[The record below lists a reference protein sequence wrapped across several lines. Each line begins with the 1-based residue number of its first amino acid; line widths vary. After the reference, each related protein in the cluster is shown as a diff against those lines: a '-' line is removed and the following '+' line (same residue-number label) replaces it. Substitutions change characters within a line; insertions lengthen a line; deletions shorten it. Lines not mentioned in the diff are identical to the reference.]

1 TYSRSL
7 YHCFF
12 FQAEDGIRDRNVTGV
27 QTCAL
32 PILFIV
38 IFIILM
44 IQNYIFLRSASL
56 IKLFKLNKTSETA
69 GEPVGT
75 GTIAMGIIGLFM
87 VGYGYYMSG
96 GLFESMM
103 GNPVMLPVN
112 MLIIL
117 FLTIVGTY
125 ITFKFSITFILN
137 LIRGR
142 KNGHVNVND
151 VLSITSVMFKMRSN
165 AFLLTVITVIT
176 AISIT

>member
-1 TYSRSL
+1 MLLNLRST
-7 YHCFF
+7 F
-12 FQAEDGIRDRNVTGV
+12 T
-27 QTCAL
+27 AL
-32 PILFIV
+32 WGTAAIYCL
-38 IFIILM
+38 IIIMLM
-44 IQNYIFLRSASL
+44 IQNYILLRIASL

-117 FLTIVGTY
+117 FLTIVGT
-125 ITFKFSITFILN
+125 
-137 LIRGR
+137 
-142 KNGHVNVND
+142 
-151 VLSITSVMFKMRSN
+151 
-165 AFLLTVITVIT
+165 
-176 AISIT
+176 